1 MAAKTNTGLVA
12 YAKAQLG
19 LPYWWGTFG
28 QTASAALYN
37 SKKAQYPDLYRAKDY
52 GSQYGKRVHDCIGL
66 IKGYLWSDTAT
77 SAPKYNAV
85 QDKSAPGMYAA
96 AAQKGSI
103 ATFRKITG
111 QLVFKGK
118 TPASITHVGIYGGDG
133 YVYEAKGHAYG
144 VVKTPYREAD
154 WQYWAQC
161 PYIADD
167 TVKKEVEDV
176 PKVEKI
182 PVMINGKKVQID
194 GILHNG
200 VNYLS
205 VRQVAVQLGCNVTS
219 SGSMPIL
226 TKK

>member
-1 MAAKTNTGLVA
+1 MAMKTNMGLVA

-28 QTASAALYN
+28 QIASATLYN
-37 SKKAQYPDLYRAKDY
+37 SKKNQYPDQYRAKDF
-52 GSQYGKRVHDCIGL
+52 SIQYGKRVHDCIGL
-66 IKGYLWSDTAT
+66 VKGYLWSDTVT
-77 SAPKYNAV
+77 SAPKYNMT

-96 AAQKGSI
+96 AVQKGSI
-103 ATFRKITG
+103 ASFKKIAG

-118 TPASITHVGIYGGDG
+118 TPTSITHVGIYGGDG

-144 VVKTPYREAD
+144 VVKTLYRATD

-161 PYIADD
+161 PYIIDD
-167 TVKKEVEDV
+167 TTGKEVEDM

-194 GILHNG
+194 GILYNG
-200 VNYLS
+200 TNYLS